1 MEKNCLMNMTNFPA
15 DLWYLHRKVFHR
27 FIKYKK
33 YFVKATKELQEYI
46 NANLTKVKVEKTPPP
61 QPVRDE
67 KPVHIIDLLSS
78 SEGEVSEDSS
88 SDTETGDETENE
100 GETVIS
106 VENV

>member
-1 MEKNCLMNMTNFPA
+1 MTNFPA

-46 NANLTKVKVEKTPPP
+46 NANLTKVKVEKPPPP